1 MTMIKT
7 ELLKREIKQAKR
19 IKELSKITNEEQKKI
34 IFELLDEFMDSET
47 QFVDYLCTR
56 KQKEIDELKEENE
69 RLKATI
75 KEMEQVNE
83 MCLLLP

>member
-1 MTMIKT
+1 MTRIKT
-7 ELLKREIKQAKR
+7 ELLKREIEQAKR

-34 IFELLDEFMDSET
+34 IFELLDEFMICEIHI
-47 QFVDYLCTR
+47 VKHLCNR

-75 KEMEQVNE
+75 KEMEQVNA